1 MFPAHFLFHAGGTE
15 AMRETCR
22 QVRPFARKQ
31 PCDLCRGDRFE
42 VVGRTDRRGDFL
54 TTVVCRQ
61 CGLVSHGRIPSDDEL
76 AIYYAK
82 NYRRDYHGETTPSPH
97 RVIRAWKNGQRLR
110 QLLQPYL
117 RHADRVFEVGAGI
130 GCTVKAFE
138 LAGYDASG
146 VEPNEG
152 FRAFSRHQLR
162 SKVYSG
168 CLNDVDPQNPWD
180 LVLLIHV
187 IEHFNRPS
195 DSLRTIHRLIKPG
208 GRLYIEC
215 PNVAA
220 PHAAPGK
227 LFHFAHVYNF
237 TPRTLSMIARATGF
251 EVEAWLS
258 AEQDKELRVL
268 LKRAE
273 REQRE
278 IDPRSYAATLE
289 GLNRFSYFN
298 YHFRISY
305 FFDRLCRLA
314 DHQSEHLFSRRRLRQ
329 IIARCQSHA
338 EAAEPGTASAPAS
351 RQAA

>member
-1 MFPAHFLFHAGGTE
+1 
-15 AMRETCR
+15 MRETCR

-31 PCDLCRGDRFE
+31 PCDLCGGNRFE
-42 VVGRTDRRGDFL
+42 VVGKTDRHGDFL

-61 CGLVSHGRIPSDDEL
+61 CGLVSHGNIPTDNAL
-76 AIYYAK
+76 ALYYSK

-110 QLLQPYL
+110 QMLEPYL
-117 RHADRVFEVGAGI
+117 RPSDRVFEVGAGI

-138 LAGYDASG
+138 LAGYEASG

-152 FRAFSRHQLR
+152 FRGFSRDRLR
-162 SKVYSG
+162 STVRSG
-168 CLNDVDPQNPWD
+168 CLDDVDLTKPHD

-195 DSLRTIHRLIKPG
+195 DSLRTIRQLIKPG
-208 GRLYIEC
+208 GYLYVEC

-237 TPRTLSMIARATGF
+237 TPRTLSMIARAGGF
-251 EVEAWLS
+251 EVEKWFS

-268 LKRAE
+268 LKRVE
-273 REQRE
+273 EEQLE
-278 IDPRSYAATLE
+278 IDPQSYAATLE

-298 YHFRISY
+298 YHFRLSY
-305 FFDRLCRLA
+305 LLDRMRRLA
-314 DHQSEHLFSRRRLRQ
+314 VHWSEHAFSRQRLRQ
-329 IIARCQSHA
+329 IIARCQSHG
-338 EAAEPGTASAPAS
+338 EAAAPGAASAAAS
-351 RQAA
+351 RRAA